1 MYDMILKYE
10 YWNEVLIVGTEL
22 ETLMKKEILQ
32 RYLIL
37 DVVKETTNRTK
48 VLLFELGLF

>member
-1 MYDMILKYE
+1 MNVEMSPYCRDGIGNFDE
-10 YWNEVLIVGTEL
+10 
-22 ETLMKKEILQ
+22 KEILQ

-37 DVVKETTNRTK
+37 DVVKETTSRTK